1 MGSNPATR
9 TTQSFTAYLKRKE
22 MIYMKKRRIIGLAI
36 VGAVAVITAGVEI
49 IRHIAKN
56 TAIDTVEDL
65 FDDEELC
72 HLEE

>member
-1 MGSNPATR
+1 
-9 TTQSFTAYLKRKE
+9 
-22 MIYMKKRRIIGLAI
+22 MKKRRIIGLAI